1 MSRSPSMVHTEE
13 IAPGKVHVW
22 RDLREGQTL
31 CVEPA
36 HEEILSNILVTSRWS
51 ANIADDGKVGARKTR
66 QPLYEIRNE
75 GETQLLTCWAG
86 LAPVVRAALRAS
98 GLQPFGGLYHEN
110 LPLPAEK
117 NGPLAWIDFIAH
129 HDRGVIRY
137 AKNAIDIADVIALIA
152 IYWPDRRLA
161 VVDIREKTVKELAR
175 RVQRRIH
182 ELQRL
187 LRTPIEQAIRVAAYP
202 DDPYPE
208 VDASVAIATYLGLAD
223 AWVPPAEQHI

>member
-1 MSRSPSMVHTEE
+1 MSRSPSM
-13 IAPGKVHVW
+13 IVHVW

-36 HEEILSNILVTSRWS
+36 HEEILSKILVTSPWS
-51 ANIADDGKVGARKTR
+51 ACVESDGKLSARETR
-66 QPLYEIRNE
+66 QRLYEIRNE
-75 GETQLLTCWAG
+75 GKSKILTCWAG
-86 LAPVVRAALRAS
+86 LAPVVRAALRAN
-98 GLQPFGGLYHEN
+98 GLQPYGGVYHEK

-117 NGPLAWIDFIAH
+117 NQPLAWIDFIAH

-137 AKNAIDIADVIALIA
+137 ARNAIDIADVIALIA

-161 VVDIREKTVKELAR
+161 VVDVREKTVKELAP